1 MRATFARLL
10 GYENRLHWQLD
21 VTFREDDSRIQERN
35 GAQNFALLRRVA
47 LSLLLQHQGK
57 KSIATKR
64 FEAALDE
71 QVLQEII
78 QDAILGE
85 L

>member
-1 MRATFARLL
+1 MRSPGIATGGGPDYCSLARA
-10 GYENRLHWQLD
+10 GID
-21 VTFREDDSRIQERN
+21 
-35 GAQNFALLRRVA
+35 AA